1 MVILYYKCKLI
12 LGRANLFFV
21 LCKFII
27 KYVNIVPDTNQENM
41 LTRLMLKIIISKL
54 CDYR

>member
-1 MVILYYKCKLI
+1 MLILYYKCKLI

-27 KYVNIVPDTNQENM
+27 KYVNVVPDTNQENV
-41 LTRLMLKIIISKL
+41 LTKINVKNNNF
-54 CDYR
+54 